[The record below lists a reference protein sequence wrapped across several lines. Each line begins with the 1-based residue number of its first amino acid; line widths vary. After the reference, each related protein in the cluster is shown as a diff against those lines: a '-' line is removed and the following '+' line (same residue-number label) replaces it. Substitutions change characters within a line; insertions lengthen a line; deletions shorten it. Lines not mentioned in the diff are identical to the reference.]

1 MIKKLAL
8 GIGILVMG
16 FGNLAIAGDAAAG
29 KEKAMM
35 CAACHGDDGIAT
47 QPIYPNLA
55 GQQQE
60 YLVIA
65 TKAYRDGARTDEMM
79 KMFLISLTDED
90 IENLAAYYSSL

>member
-8 GIGILVMG
+8 GIGVLVLG
-16 FGNLAIAGDAAAG
+16 LGNLAIAGDAAAG

-35 CAACHGDDGIAT
+35 CAACHGVDGIAT

-65 TKAYRDGARTDEMM
+65 TKSYRDGVRTDELM